1 VTRIGRLRLLRD
13 RVTDALR
20 KWKFATDSLLEETGF
35 ETPVPFLCRLWR
47 GGQSQCPH
55 EPLRSARDAHGSP
68 ERLRQPFRSRW
79 DREFE
84 SVFLQRRS
92 LHLRHRAGLREEV
105 GPGSRQAVEL
115 DHKKREAIL
124 HKCSSS
130 STSGRSLRRSG
141 NWPSSTGVG
150 PRVGESAFGKIARF
164 PYAAPYEDITLK
176 AS

>member
-1 VTRIGRLRLLRD
+1 MVPRS
-13 RVTDALR
+13 VS
-20 KWKFATDSLLEETGF
+20 DSHS
-35 ETPVPFLCRLWR
+35 VR
-47 GGQSQCPH
+47 GGTASSNPSSSTD
-55 EPLRSARDAHGSP
+55 ESLSALDFTAIGGI
-68 ERLRQPFRSRW
+68 EVYL
-79 DREFE
+79 
-84 SVFLQRRS
+84 RS